1 MSTTTFADVSEGVR
15 AALARYTQ
23 ALDDGRTDDV
33 VATFC
38 PEGVCEI
45 PGMGTH
51 AGHDA
56 LRQAYTKWA
65 PRRPQRHL
73 VLNTVVETWSVDEAT
88 AVSDVV
94 FILLGDGGWDIK
106 LVGRYSDVL
115 HRDGALWR
123 FHRRAATFVTEPP
136 PAKETM

>member
-1 MSTTTFADVSEGVR
+1 MSTTTFAEVSEGVR
-15 AALARYTQ
+15 AALAVYAQ

-38 PEGVCEI
+38 PDGVCVI
-45 PGMGTH
+45 PGLGTH

-73 VLNTVVETWSVDEAT
+73 VLNTVVESWSDDEAT

-94 FILLGDGGWDIK
+94 FILMGDDRLGH
-106 LVGRYSDVL
+106 S
-115 HRDGALWR
+115 A
-123 FHRRAATFVTEPP
+123 RRTLQRCAPS
-136 PAKETM
+136 